1 MLMIIVI
8 QRVDWVFVILDSSF
22 VEFCFQVLEYNYVV
36 CGFIDYQVIEYFLK
50 KKKKKI
56 EREIRKK
63 KKIRKKIQWCF
74 NKLIVMKLFLEN
86 CCKKK

>member
-50 KKKKKI
+50 KKKK
-56 EREIRKK
+56 ENRKRNKEK
-63 KKIRKKIQWCF
+63 KRK
-74 NKLIVMKLFLEN
+74 
-86 CCKKK
+86 